1 MQSIRVVSRN
11 FFEIKIILTKDVT
24 ILSEIYLNYFVSKI
38 ALSKELEGKYVL
50 DVYFSRKDILR
61 SAYKLPRKINSQG
74 WQKKMPS
81 LEFYDQ

>member
-1 MQSIRVVSRN
+1 MWLYYLKFIL
-11 FFEIKIILTKDVT
+11 IILYQKT
-24 ILSEIYLNYFVSKI
+24 

-74 WQKKMPS
+74 WQKNF
-81 LEFYDQ
+81 LRIL

>member
-11 FFEIKIILTKDVT
+11 FFELKIILTKDAT

-61 SAYKLPRKINSQG
+61 SAYKLPRKINVKAG
-74 WQKKMPS
+74 KKMPS
-81 LEFYDQ
+81 EFYDQY